1 MALTPAGADF
11 REGMWITVLA
21 LCTVNGDVASGQEL
35 DRYAGETHAMAARL
49 EPGPDDDTRYS
60 DTYGSIKR
68 RLAAFAQC
76 FATLLGRPTD
86 ATQFLDMA
94 VAIGDLGF
102 AGFQMP
108 ACLSVAESAEVSVPG
123 SAVTPQKA
131 LEVARTAAHNV
142 QDETFCARST
152 ARYNA
157 VRRSWRNPPAGL
169 APGVDLVAAG
179 RRLSDDGGGAEFA
192 ALHVVGESYDGRRP
206 GGMPRPETHQTAD
219 SLTRLAELYHRPLD
233 DLVRLNQGNG
243 WQPETSLPDG
253 TEVRIPDRG
262 LAPLLAARFAAAA
275 LVDPALHTD
284 KRVEAIQALV
294 PVAAA
299 NPTALDTVLTR
310 LLLAARPA
318 DPSRLGAL
326 LDLAENAR
334 SAGTTGTSSPFHPGS
349 PG

>member
-1 MALTPAGADF
+1 MVF
-11 REGMWITVLA
+11 RAQSPVLE
-21 LCTVNGDVASGQEL
+21 SI
-35 DRYAGETHAMAARL
+35 RR
-49 EPGPDDDTRYS
+49 

-68 RLAAFAQC
+68 RLATFAQC
-76 FATLLGRPTD
+76 FATLLGRPAD
-86 ATQFLDMA
+86 AARFLDKA

-108 ACLSVAESAEVSVPG
+108 ACLSLAESAELCAPG
-123 SAVTPQKA
+123 VAVTPQEA

-157 VRRSWRNPPAGL
+157 MRRGWWNPPAGS
-169 APGVDLVAAG
+169 APGVDLVAAA

-192 ALHVVGESYDGRRP
+192 ALHVVGESYDGRRD
-206 GGMPRPETHQTAD
+206 GGLPRPEKTCKAD
-219 SLTRLAELYHRPLD
+219 SLRRLAKLYDRPLA
-233 DLVRLNQGNG
+233 DLLRLNHGNG
-243 WQPETSLPDG
+243 WQAETPLPDG

-262 LAPLLAARFAAAA
+262 LAPLLAARFAAAV
-275 LVDPALHTD
+275 LVDPALD
-284 KRVEAIQALV
+284 AVQRIEAIQALV

-299 NPTALDTVLTR
+299 NPTALDTVLAR

-318 DPSRLGAL
+318 DPARLGAL

-334 SAGTTGTSSPFHPGS
+334 STGTTGTSSPFHPGS
-349 PG
+349 PS